1 MLDLVPLLKV
11 PLVDIDES
19 VMKFLALVLGTR
31 EYWLGE
37 AGDLGHVD
45 AERVRASLFLELVQ
59 IHKLVLYWVK
69 LKCHRAC
76 LNHRVLFVFLC
87 QLMVVRGEEG
97 PALDPLC
104 QVMHH
109 GISNRKAIVGGSTPA
124 KFVQD
129 C

>member
-1 MLDLVPLLKV
+1 MLDLVPLLEV

-19 VMKFLALVLGTR
+19 VMQFLALVLGTR
-31 EYWLGE
+31 EYRLGE

-59 IHKLVLYWVK
+59 IHKLVLCWVQ
-69 LKCHRAC
+69 LESHGAG

-87 QLMVVRGEEG
+87 QLMVVGGEEG

-104 QVMHH
+104 QVVHH
-109 GISNRKAIVGGSTPA
+109 GISNREAVVGGSTPA
-124 KFVQD
+124 QFVQD